1 MQRNVFHRGRTG
13 KTVIV
18 GLDSK
23 KEKNEESGAADM
35 FQKCDQT
42 EKEKRK
48 HYQSRG
54 RE

>member
-1 MQRNVFHRGRTG
+1 MQRNVFHRGRTE

-35 FQKCDQT
+35 FQKSDQT

-48 HYQSRG
+48 YYQSRG

>member
-1 MQRNVFHRGRTG
+1 LIRRKR
-13 KTVIV
+13 KR
-18 GLDSK
+18 
-23 KEKNEESGAADM
+23 EEAGAADM